1 MRKRNKIARQEKP
14 VEKESSMK
22 VTLRRVLFY
31 EPVVLPPK
39 LVEPSVTYLDVQMTN
54 LIVNI
59 DDDGN
64 LVLIDPADITQHYLI
79 DGRNIKER
87 IFTVIR
93 EPEKGAEKK
102 EEKADD

>member
-39 LVEPSVTYLDVQMTN
+39 VVEPSVTYLDVQMTN

-59 DDDGN
+59 DDEGN

-93 EPEKGAEKK
+93 QEPEKVEQK
-102 EEKADD
+102 DNN